1 MIKFV
6 YVILSPF
13 LHIYIDPDITRGDG
27 VYSRYLPRL
36 AGRPGRYLLSADVD
50 DNGGRAVVAQG
61 PPARSRVPLP
71 PRHLPPYYHQQDFG
85 TWGDGGTCC
94 GSSLLY
100 FHSRTA
106 PPFQR
111 HLTFGVLEVVSPP
124 NPRDLTPPSRILDLR
139 VEVNDTVHEIFLR
152 WTAPGDDWD
161 VGRAD
166 HYEAVVAPQWAE
178 ARAFEGDT
186 LTGLPRPLPPGTFHT
201 TNLHFIR
208 YEEVSFLLARTSNH
222 NEEYVTGKK
231 VNELSLREFLFLFG
245 KNNFIFCKLDYFAIM

>member
-1 MIKFV
+1 MTNTPLH
-6 YVILSPF
+6 YVHLDRRLRHSSCF
-13 LHIYIDPDITRGDG
+13 YSDPDTTRGDG

-50 DNGGRAVVAQG
+50 DNRGRAVVAHG
-61 PPARSRVPLP
+61 PPARPRVPLP
-71 PRHLPPYYHQQDFG
+71 PRHLPHYYHQHDFG
-85 TWGDGGTCC
+85 SWGDGGTCC

-106 PPFQR
+106 LPFQR

-166 HYEAVVAPQWAE
+166 HYEAVVAARWAE

-186 LTGLPRPLPPGTFHT
+186 LTGLPRPLPAGTYHT

-208 YEEVSFLLARTSNH
+208 YEEVSLFTSFID
-222 NEEYVTGKK
+222 
-231 VNELSLREFLFLFG
+231 SLW
-245 KNNFIFCKLDYFAIM
+245 M

>member
-1 MIKFV
+1 M
-6 YVILSPF
+6 
-13 LHIYIDPDITRGDG
+13 
-27 VYSRYLPRL
+27 
-36 AGRPGRYLLSADVD
+36 
-50 DNGGRAVVAQG
+50 VAHG
-61 PPARSRVPLP
+61 PPARPRVPLP
-71 PRHLPPYYHQQDFG
+71 PRHLPHYYHQQDFG
-85 TWGDGGTCC
+85 TWDDGGTCC
-94 GSSLLY
+94 GSSLMY

-106 PPFQR
+106 LPFQR

-166 HYEAVVAPQWAE
+166 HYEAVVAPRWEE

-186 LTGLPRPLPPGTFHT
+186 LTGLPRPLPAGTFHT

-208 YEEVSFLLARTSNH
+208 YEEVSLSTHAVDHSDVHGGKRRIMAHPFYCHYQIKDVIFSDKA
-222 NEEYVTGKK
+222 YGVTRMISSYEAD
-231 VNELSLREFLFLFG
+231 ELVIL
-245 KNNFIFCKLDYFAIM
+245 IA

>member
-1 MIKFV
+1 M
-6 YVILSPF
+6 
-13 LHIYIDPDITRGDG
+13 
-27 VYSRYLPRL
+27 YSRYLPRL

-50 DNGGRAVVAQG
+50 DNGGRAVVAHG
-61 PPARSRVPLP
+61 PPARPRVPLP
-71 PRHLPPYYHQQDFG
+71 PRHLPHYYHQQDFG
-85 TWGDGGTCC
+85 TWDDGGTCC

-106 PPFQR
+106 LPFQR

-166 HYEAVVAPQWAE
+166 HYEAVVAPRWEE

-186 LTGLPRPLPPGTFHT
+186 LTGLPRPLPAGTFHT

-208 YEEVSFLLARTSNH
+208 YEEVSLSTHAVDHSDVHGSKRRIMAHPFYCHYQIKDVIFSDKA
-222 NEEYVTGKK
+222 YGVTRMISSYEAD
-231 VNELSLREFLFLFG
+231 ELVIL
-245 KNNFIFCKLDYFAIM
+245 IA